1 MELNFINWIQSF
13 NTPFLDQFFIFV
25 TMLGEEYFYIFVLS
39 FFYWCVNKEGT
50 RYFVMILTF
59 SSVINGALKE
69 IVDSSRPFQVE
80 SVRSLR
86 TETAHGSSFPSG
98 HTQTVTAFYGTF
110 AYRFKNIGGVILA
123 AVIILLVALSRV
135 YLGLHWPRDVVGA
148 IVMGILSIVVMHK
161 IIMLEEKKGI
171 AWPFYAV
178 SAVVI
183 TSMFF
188 LHSETYIKAT
198 GAFLGFMLGFLVE
211 DHYVKFDVRAD
222 GFAQIIKFVIGI
234 ILTLAIFEGLK
245 FILPELILFTFF
257 RYFMTI
263 FFVVAVI
270 PWIFVKLKL
279 SRHRIF
285 N

>member
-13 NTPFLDQFFIFV
+13 NTPFLDQFFIYV

-39 FFYWCVNKEGT
+39 FFYWCINKEGT

-69 IVDSSRPFQVE
+69 IVSSLRPFQVE
-80 SVRSLR
+80 AVRALR

-98 HTQTVTAFYGTF
+98 HTQTVTTFYGTL
-110 AYRFKNIGGVILA
+110 AYKFKNVWIISF
-123 AVIILLVALSRV
+123 AVIVVLLVALSRI

-148 IVMGILSIVVMHK
+148 IVMGVLSIAVMHK

-183 TSMFF
+183 TSLFF
-188 LHSETYIKAT
+188 LHSETYIKAS

-222 GFAQIIKFVIGI
+222 GFVQIIKFIIGI
-234 ILTLAIFEGLK
+234 VVTLAIFEGLK
-245 FILPELILFTFF
+245 FILPELILFTFL

>member
-13 NTPFLDQFFIFV
+13 NTPFLDQFFIYV
-25 TMLGEEYFYIFVLS
+25 TMLGEEFFYIFVLS
-39 FFYWCVNKEGT
+39 LFYWCVNKEGT

-59 SSVINGALKE
+59 SAVINGALKE
-69 IVDSSRPFQVE
+69 IVNSSRPFQVE
-80 SVRSLR
+80 AVRALR

-98 HTQTVTAFYGTF
+98 HTQTVTAFYGTLI
-110 AYRFKNIGGVILA
+110 YKFKNIFITIFSVI
-123 AVIILLVALSRV
+123 IILLVALSRI
-135 YLGLHWPRDVVGA
+135 YLGVHWPRDVVAG
-148 IVMGILSIVVMHK
+148 IVLAILSIAVIHK
-161 IIMLEEKKGI
+161 ITMLDEKKGI
-171 AWPFYAV
+171 EWPYYAV
-178 SAVVI
+178 TAIVI
-183 TSMFF
+183 VSMFF
-188 LHSETYIKAT
+188 LHSETFIKAT
-198 GAFLGFMLGFLVE
+198 GAFLGFMLGYLVE

-222 GFAQIIKFVIGI
+222 GFAQIMKFVIGM
-234 ILTLAIFEGLK
+234 LCTLIIFEGLK
-245 FILPELILFTFF
+245 FVLPELVIFTFL